1 MTRRIERINSVI
13 QLEVSQ
19 LLRDQVNDPRLNSLI
34 SITRVETSADLR
46 HTKIFISSFG
56 EHVDKKDILKGFNA
70 ASGFLRTQL
79 ASRLQL
85 RYMPDLSFQFDDSI
99 ERAAEVL
106 RLIDKVSEEDT
117 ENKHG
122 H

>member
-13 QLEVSQ
+13 QQEVSQ

>member
-13 QLEVSQ
+13 QQEVSQ

-34 SITRVETSADLR
+34 SITKVDTSADLR

-56 EHVDKKDILKGFNA
+56 EHVDKKEILDGFNA
-70 ASGFLRTQL
+70 ASGFLRSQL

-99 ERAAEVL
+99 ERASEVL
-106 RLIDKVSEEDT
+106 RLIDKVSTEDI
-117 ENKHG
+117 ENKNG

>member
-1 MTRRIERINSVI
+1 M
-13 QLEVSQ
+13 
-19 LLRDQVNDPRLNSLI
+19 LRDQVNDPRLNSLI
-34 SITRVETSADLR
+34 SITKVDTSADLR

-56 EHVDKKDILKGFNA
+56 EHVDKKEILDGFNA
-70 ASGFLRTQL
+70 ASGFLRSQL

-99 ERAAEVL
+99 ERASEVL
-106 RLIDKVSEEDT
+106 RLIDKVSTEDI
-117 ENKHG
+117 ENKNG

>member
-13 QLEVSQ
+13 QQEVSQ

-56 EHVDKKDILKGFNA
+56 EHVDKKEILEGFSA
-70 ASGFLRTQL
+70 ASGFLRCQL

-117 ENKHG
+117 ENKNG

>member
-13 QLEVSQ
+13 QQEVSQ

-46 HTKIFISSFG
+46 HTKIFVSSFG
-56 EHVDKKDILKGFNA
+56 EHVDKKDILEGFNA

-122 H
+122 R

>member
-13 QLEVSQ
+13 QQEVSQ

-56 EHVDKKDILKGFNA
+56 EHVDKKEILEGFNA
-70 ASGFLRTQL
+70 ASGFLRCQL

-106 RLIDKVSEEDT
+106 RLIDKVSVEDT
-117 ENKHG
+117 ENKNG

>member
-13 QLEVSQ
+13 QQEVSQ

-56 EHVDKKDILKGFNA
+56 EHVDKKEILEGFNA
-70 ASGFLRTQL
+70 ASGFLRCQL

-106 RLIDKVSEEDT
+106 RLIDKVSAEDT
-117 ENKHG
+117 ENKNG

>member
-13 QLEVSQ
+13 QQEVSQ

-34 SITRVETSADLR
+34 SITKVDTSADLR

-56 EHVDKKDILKGFNA
+56 EHVDKKEILDGFNA
-70 ASGFLRTQL
+70 ASGFLRSQL

-99 ERAAEVL
+99 ERASEVL
-106 RLIDKVSEEDT
+106 RLIDKVSTEDT
-117 ENKHG
+117 ENKNG